1 MTSYRESIERLSFCG
16 VTKVLRS
23 MLGNMLSES
32 RGTRAIIFLGPCYR
46 FSKIVLLPGSRHL
59 MLAQWGF
66 LFWHSGTAD
75 ASTPTCVLVFLLA
88 GDTSLTR
95 HESHDA
101 RFIIPN
107 KIRLCHG
114 TYYAP

>member
-1 MTSYRESIERLSFCG
+1 MGESIERLSFCG

-66 LFWHSGTAD
+66 LFWHCLCFNTD
-75 ASTPTCVLVFLLA
+75 LRLCLLA
-88 GDTSLTR
+88 GWR
-95 HESHDA
+95 YKPYKA
-101 RFIIPN
+101 
-107 KIRLCHG
+107 
-114 TYYAP
+114 